1 MDKNLFLPF
10 NWEELKWWV
19 NTVKQ
24 LVNDISG
31 GRPCGT
37 HSVVAKVEEYF
48 KDQLSQSFD
57 LILDLCGW
65 VSCEFRNQ
73 VEVAL
78 IAFAKARKVKAHTQW
93 LKFKKRR

>member
-37 HSVVAKVEEYF
+37 HSVVSKVEEYF

-78 IAFAKARKVKAHTQW
+78 IAFAKARKIKAHTQW